1 MAMKTAPRRKL
12 ASMDAP
18 SREAVR
24 RGNDNDAAGKT
35 GLLENGVDSK
45 IMDICIDDIRLN
57 PDNQIFV
64 ENDTD
69 EDIKNLAFDIEKNG
83 LLHNLVVFEV
93 TEKDAV
99 NGGEK
104 RAYMLLSGERRFK
117 AIKKLYESGKF
128 TYKTITGCRVITTR
142 LNETQKKALL
152 YSANLQVRG
161 GFADE
166 SIRRKVVGEFVKCLQ
181 QAPYNMTEAEAK
193 RFTKE
198 IAPDKTK
205 TLNKDLRIESDLN
218 KDLLRMLDEK
228 LLGRSECEIY
238 VRFTAEQQQKIA
250 EQYKKLL
257 AIDCHGVERA
267 NTPKSHLEEKRDD
280 IHNAF
285 LEDLKDSLLE
295 KYMRDTDAKIEAACV
310 RFESGYAELLTMSEA
325 YETALTAGSEAV
337 ADIKKE
343 ETLKRKETKASTEG
357 KTFVQKNVKAVAEKI
372 GRKIESRSYQKGLKD
387 MTQEARLQDI
397 EALDDL
403 IEKATRLR
411 QMIEAQD

>member
-1 MAMKTAPRRKL
+1 MAMKTAPKRKL
-12 ASMDAP
+12 VSMDAP

-24 RGNDNDAAGKT
+24 KGNDNDAAGKT

-57 PDNQIFV
+57 PDNAIFV
-64 ENDTD
+64 ENDTE
-69 EDIKNLAFDIEKNG
+69 EDINNLAYDIEKNG

-93 TEKDAV
+93 MEKNAE
-99 NGGEK
+99 GRGEK
-104 RAYMLLSGERRFK
+104 RAYMLLSGERRYK
-117 AIKKLYESGKF
+117 AIKKLYERGKF
-128 TYKTITGCRVITTR
+128 TYKTIKGCRVITTR
-142 LNETQKKALL
+142 MNETQKKALL

-161 GFADE
+161 GFSDE

-205 TLNKDLRIESDLN
+205 TLNKDLRIENDLN
-218 KDLLRMLDEK
+218 RDLLQMLDQR

-238 VRFTAEQQQKIA
+238 VRFTPEQQQKIA

-257 AIDCHGVERA
+257 TIDCHGEERA

-295 KYMRDTDAKIEAACV
+295 KYMRDTDAKIDAACAK
-310 RFESGYAELLTMSEA
+310 FEKGYAELLAMSEA
-325 YETALTAGSEAV
+325 YEAALISGNEAV
-337 ADIKKE
+337 AEIKKE
-343 ETLKRKETKASTEG
+343 ETLKRKETSASAEG

-387 MTQEARLQDI
+387 MTREARLQDI

-411 QMIEAQD
+411 QMIEEQH

>member
-1 MAMKTAPRRKL
+1 MKIAPKRKL
-12 ASMDAP
+12 VSMDAP

-83 LLHNLVVFEV
+83 LLHNLVVFEM
-93 TEKDAV
+93 TENDIV
-99 NGGEK
+99 SGGEK
-104 RAYMLLSGERRFK
+104 RVYMLLSGERRFK

-128 TYKTITGCRVITTR
+128 TYKIIKGCRVITTR

-218 KDLLRMLDEK
+218 KDLLQMLDQK

-238 VRFTAEQQQKIA
+238 VRFTQEQQHKIA

-257 AIDCHGVERA
+257 AVDCHGVERT
-267 NTPKSHLEEKRDD
+267 NTPKSYLEEKRDD
-280 IHNAF
+280 IHNTF

-295 KYMRDTDAKIEAACV
+295 KYMRDTDAKIDAACV
-310 RFESGYAELLTMSEA
+310 KFENGYAELLAMSDA
-325 YETALTAGSEAV
+325 YETALTAGDEAV
-337 ADIKKE
+337 ADIKKK
-343 ETLKRKETKASTEG
+343 ETLKRKETKTNAEG

-372 GRKIESRSYQKGLKD
+372 SRKMESRSYQKGLKD
-387 MTQEARLQDI
+387 MTWEARLQDI
-397 EALDDL
+397 EALNDL